1 MPRLSPRG
9 GPRDDVGYEPYVMGL
24 IRTRTAAGSALARD
38 TRRGRGVRIVLALV
52 VLAGASYIFIAGD
65 SGLMELAQ
73 RREELRRLEQHVAD
87 LVAENDS
94 LKRVLSLLDSDSSF
108 VEKVAR
114 EKYEMVK
121 PGESLYLIRR

>member
-1 MPRLSPRG
+1 M
-9 GPRDDVGYEPYVMGL
+9 
-24 IRTRTAAGSALARD
+24 
-38 TRRGRGVRIVLALV
+38 RIVLALV

-73 RREELRRLEQHVAD
+73 RREELRRLEQSVAD

-108 VEKVAR
+108 VERVAR

-121 PGESLYLIRR
+121 PGEAEEQPEDRCPDRSPRPGLSSCALDVWARPASS

>member
-1 MPRLSPRG
+1 
-9 GPRDDVGYEPYVMGL
+9 MGL

-94 LKRVLSLLDSDSSF
+94 LKRVLSLLDSDFSF
-108 VEKVAR
+108 VERVAR